1 LSLLNGYKS
10 KPFEGAVF
18 AAEQSTIGETSMTLH
33 QLKILM
39 AVAKY
44 LNFRK
49 AAEELH
55 LSQPSLFVQFK
66 NLESEYDLKLYKR
79 NGRGIELTRAGK
91 EFLTYAGEILA
102 KVENLD
108 EAFRRTHKG
117 YDGGILRICSSY
129 GPSIAFL
136 PNLLAK
142 FRMQHPNTRIA
153 FLTDDSQAAERMV
166 LDNEIDLGFI
176 TQPSSSPSI
185 QYQHCREETIVA
197 FGSPKHLSNPP
208 LTLFELSRTP
218 LVLCTSRVLQHETE
232 GLLKTLKDKI
242 KTPNVVM
249 QCDSP
254 EGLKTAVKMGVGIG
268 FLYWDAVE
276 PEISRGELMF
286 ADLPELNLRADTVLA
301 YRKDK
306 PLNVHARDFLALLHH
321 EPLKRG
327 NKKARNLP
335 TISPRLPR

>member
-1 LSLLNGYKS
+1 MEKQT
-10 KPFEGAVF
+10 F
-18 AAEQSTIGETSMTLH
+18 MTLH

-39 AVAKY
+39 SVAKY

-66 NLESEYDLKLYKR
+66 NLESEYDLKFYKR

-91 EFLTYAGEILA
+91 EFLAYAGEILA
-102 KVENLD
+102 KVETLD
-108 EAFRRTHKG
+108 QAFRSKSKAIDAG
-117 YDGGILRICSSY
+117 VLRICGSY

-142 FRMQHPNTRIA
+142 FRSQHPNTRIA
-153 FLTDDSQAAERMV
+153 FWTDDSQAAERMV
-166 LDNEIDLGFI
+166 LENEIDLGFV
-176 TQPSSSPSI
+176 TQPSSSSSI

-197 FGSPKHLSNPP
+197 FGSPKHFSNAV
-208 LTLFELSRTP
+208 TIAELSTMP
-218 LVLCTSRVLQHETE
+218 LVLCTGRVLRHETE
-232 GLLKTLKDKI
+232 GILRKLKAITGK
-242 KTPNVVM
+242 PNVVM

-276 PEISRGELMF
+276 AEISRGELRF
-286 ADLPELNLRADTVLA
+286 AALPELDLRADTVLA

-306 PLNVHARDFLALLHH
+306 SLNSHAREFLALLDYEHV
-321 EPLKRG
+321 KTR
-327 NKKARNLP
+327 NKQSRNRP
-335 TISPRLPR
+335 GIAASVPR

>member
-1 LSLLNGYKS
+1 
-10 KPFEGAVF
+10 
-18 AAEQSTIGETSMTLH
+18 MTLH

-39 AVAKY
+39 SVAKY

-66 NLESEYDLKLYKR
+66 NLESEYALKLYKR
-79 NGRGIELTRAGK
+79 SGRGIELTRAGK

-108 EAFRRTHKG
+108 EAFRRNGKSNEAG
-117 YDGGILRICSSY
+117 VLRICGSY

-142 FRMQHPNTRIA
+142 FRMHHPNTRIA
-153 FLTDDSQAAERMV
+153 FRTDDSQAAERMV
-166 LDNEIDLGFI
+166 LDDEIDLGFI

-185 QYQHCREETIVA
+185 EYQHCREDTIVA
-197 FGSPKHLSNPP
+197 CGSPKHFSKAR
-208 LTLFELSRTP
+208 LTVTELSTTP

-232 GLLKTLKDKI
+232 GLLKKLKEKI

-276 PEISRGELMF
+276 PEVSRGELIF

-301 YRKDK
+301 YHKDK
-306 PLNVHARDFLALLHH
+306 SLSSHARDFLALLDH
-321 EPLKRG
+321 EPVKTPNR
-327 NKKARNLP
+327 KAPSRSAIPVSLATVASLP
-335 TISPRLPR
+335 TLSRKDSPKSFKHR

>member
-1 LSLLNGYKS
+1 
-10 KPFEGAVF
+10 
-18 AAEQSTIGETSMTLH
+18 MTLH

-66 NLESEYDLKLYKR
+66 NLESEYDLKFYKR

-91 EFLTYAGEILA
+91 EFLAYAGEILA
-102 KVENLD
+102 KVESLD
-108 EAFRRTHKG
+108 QAFRSNRKG
-117 YDGGILRICSSY
+117 SDAAVLRICGSY

-142 FRMQHPNTRIA
+142 FRIQHPNIRIA
-153 FLTDDSQAAERMV
+153 FWTDDSQAAERMV
-166 LDNEIDLGFI
+166 LENEIDLGFV
-176 TQPSSSPSI
+176 TQPSSVPSI

-197 FGSPKHLSNPP
+197 FGSPNHFSNAV
-208 LTLFELSRTP
+208 TIAELSAMP
-218 LVLCTSRVLQHETE
+218 LVLCTSRVLRHETE
-232 GLLKTLKDKI
+232 GLLRKLKAITGK
-242 KTPNVVM
+242 PNVVM

-276 PEISRGELMF
+276 SEIVRGELRF
-286 ADLPELNLRADTVLA
+286 AELPELDLRADTVLA

-306 PLNVHARDFLALLHH
+306 PLNSHAREFLALLDHD
-321 EPLKRG
+321 PVRTRT
-327 NKKARNLP
+327 KKSRHRSALP
-335 TISPRLPR
+335 VSLPR